1 MKPMEVNN
9 KYGCHTCFEANKRLE
24 RKKKAINV
32 IKPEIAA
39 GNLIENSLN
48 FPKSIPEILIS
59 QNGNRGFVKCGSKL
73 IVGTNQFLRRYIS
86 LAASAHLPSTPKSGR
101 I

>member
-1 MKPMEVNN
+1 MEVNN
-9 KYGCHTCFEANKRLE
+9 KYGCHKIFEVNKRLE

-32 IKPEIAA
+32 MKPENAA
-39 GNLIENSLN
+39 GNLTENSLN
-48 FPKSIPEILIS
+48 FPKSIPEILMS

-73 IVGTNQFLRRYIS
+73 IVGTNQLLRKYIS
-86 LAASAHLPSTPKSGR
+86 LAASAHLPSTPNRGR